1 MHLRENLPHFL
12 NSCRFLPGTFSCA
25 IDCFL
30 EIWFHCVSRV
40 MPGGTPSHI
49 LRMLNAVNLFVNSL
63 PTWDPHKFHIARE
76 DVWAQLRIKCPS
88 LVPMDCSA
96 QFSEIFQLSVFDA

>member
-1 MHLRENLPHFL
+1 MVSLRVKGDARRYSKPYFTYAER
-12 NSCRFLPGTFSCA
+12 C
-25 IDCFL
+25 
-30 EIWFHCVSRV
+30 
-40 MPGGTPSHI
+40 
-49 LRMLNAVNLFVNSL
+49 VNLFVNSL